1 MTQDMPALAVDAMG
15 GDRAPDALVKG
26 SLQALLS
33 DTNLRLVLVGERS
46 RIEGLLAASGA
57 AMGGRLSVEDS
68 DGAIAMDAHPAQA
81 VRAQPR
87 ASVNVAVDLVAQG
100 QADACFSAGNSGAAM
115 AAALL
120 RLHRLPGVAR
130 PAIATPLPTSSGTTM
145 LVDAGAQVEC
155 RPEWLAQFSSM
166 GSAYVSAVLGIDR
179 PRVGLLSNGEESS
192 KGNSLVQAA
201 HQLISALDLNYVG
214 PVEGGDLLS
223 GAVDVVVCDG
233 FVGNVALKTAEGVAQ
248 AIMAGLRREAQA
260 DLRSRLGAVLLL
272 PGLRRLQAR
281 LDWRQVGGA
290 PLLGVRGLVF
300 IGHGRSDAAAVASA
314 LRVAA
319 SAVRAGAVQALDKGI
334 LGQPRAELVEG

>member
-1 MTQDMPALAVDAMG
+1 
-15 GDRAPDALVKG
+15 
-26 SLQALLS
+26 
-33 DTNLRLVLVGERS
+33 
-46 RIEGLLAASGA
+46 
-57 AMGGRLSVEDS
+57 
-68 DGAIAMDAHPAQA
+68 MDAHPAQA

-155 RPEWLAQFSSM
+155 RPEWLAQFSSL

-192 KGNSLVQAA
+192 KGNNLVQAA

-214 PVEGGDLLS
+214 PVEGSDLLS
-223 GAVDVVVCDG
+223 GTVDVVVCDG

-319 SAVRAGAVQALDKGI
+319 SAVRAGAAQALDKGI